1 MLTPYQILDY
11 GDKPLLKWAWSVS
24 WPFFLI
30 LPQSYIFVIRKA
42 RHFKVRVVVYT
53 EEYECKHDIL
63 LSKEMCSESRDP
75 FKFWETSDNISE
87 TVQDRDIVAMED

>member
-1 MLTPYQILDY
+1 MGMVSQLT
-11 GDKPLLKWAWSVS
+11 V
-24 WPFFLI
+24 FFLI